1 MYENFWRRSRFG
13 KRFVYAFLALAL
25 AVGVGSYVTVDHVR
39 ADAAAAAAVPDLPPP
54 NRDLGAAELPASGTF
69 APLVKKAAPAV
80 VSVQS
85 TRTETMPE
93 MSGMPEGFPFDFFF
107 GPQGPNQQPQERR
120 QRGLGSGVIFSA
132 DGYILTNHHVVE
144 GADDVKVQLSDER
157 EFPAKVVG
165 SDAKTDIAV
174 LKIEAEGL
182 PTLPLGNSSAV
193 EVGDIVLAIGNPFGI
208 GQTVTMGIVGATGRE
223 FGIMAAEHGYEDFIQ
238 TDAAINPGNSGGA
251 LINTRGELIGINT
264 AILSRS
270 GGYQGVGFAVPV
282 NLAHHVTKQLVET
295 GHVSRGYMGVGIQDI
310 TPAMSKTLDIPDS
323 KGAVVTSVEPGGP
336 AAAAGFKQYDV
347 IRSID
352 GRDIRD
358 TRELR
363 LAVANRNPG
372 ETVDVKVLREGSPQ
386 TLSVKLANFPNEEN
400 VASNGERGQESALE
414 GVSVDNVTP
423 QLAERLGLEADVKGV
438 VVTRVNPN
446 SAAADAGLSTGDVIQ
461 EVDRKPV
468 NSTGE
473 FRTAINGV
481 KQGAPVMLLVQG
493 RQGSHF
499 VVIEP

>member
-1 MYENFWRRSRFG
+1 MEARFWRRSRFG
-13 KRFVYAFLALAL
+13 KRLVYSFLALSL
-25 AVGVGSYVTVDHVR
+25 AVGIGSYVASDNVR

-54 NRDLGAAELPASGTF
+54 NRELGANQLPASGTF

-85 TRTETMPE
+85 TRTATTPE
-93 MSGMPEGFPFDFFF
+93 MPEGFPLPFFF
-107 GPQGPNQQPQERR
+107 GPEGQGQEPQERR
-120 QRGLGSGVIFSA
+120 QRGIGSGVIFSA
-132 DGYILTNHHVVE
+132 DGYILTNNHVIE
-144 GADDVKVQLSDER
+144 DADEVRVMLSDER
-157 EFPAKVVG
+157 ELIAKVIG

-174 LKIEAEGL
+174 LKVEATGL

-193 EVGDIVLAIGNPFGI
+193 EVGDITLAIGNPFGI

-223 FGIMAAEHGYEDFIQ
+223 FGIMAAEAGYEDFIQ

-282 NLAHHVTKQLVET
+282 NLAHHVTKQLVEH
-295 GHVSRGYMGVGIQDI
+295 GRVQRGYMGVGIQDVS
-310 TPAMSKTLDIPDS
+310 PAMSKTLNLPDS

-336 AAAAGFKQYDV
+336 AEVAGFEQYDV

-352 GRDIRD
+352 GREITD

-363 LAVANRNPG
+363 LAVANRAPG
-372 ETVDVKVLREGSPQ
+372 ETIDVKVLREGAEK
-386 TLSVKLANFPNEEN
+386 TLSVKLNDFPSEEPE
-400 VASNGERGQESALE
+400 ARSSGRGQESALE
-414 GVSVDNVTP
+414 GVSVDDLTP
-423 QLAERLGLEADVKGV
+423 QIARRLGLEGDVAGV
-438 VVTRVNPN
+438 VVTRVAPN
-446 SAAADAGLSTGDVIQ
+446 SPAAEAGLAPGDVIQ
-461 EVDRKPV
+461 EVARKPV
-468 NSTGE
+468 TSVAE
-473 FRTAINGV
+473 FRSAI
-481 KQGAPVMLLVQG
+481 GAVAEGEPVMLLVHS
-493 RQGSHF
+493 RRGSHF